1 MFGAL
6 RHRPFRLF
14 FLGQLVSLSGTWMQS
29 TAQAWLVYRLTK
41 DPLMLGL
48 AALAGQFPVFLL
60 GLRAGLT
67 VDRINRLRLVR
78 WTQLLSLLQAAA
90 LAALTLSGRVQ
101 VWHVFAL
108 ALLLGSVNAFDI
120 PARQVLLG
128 ELVPVEDR
136 HKAIALNSFAVN
148 VCRVLGPAAAGAAIA
163 LIGEGGCFALNA
175 ASFLAV
181 LVALAAVPD
190 TPAPA
195 LAARA
200 ASAWSE
206 MGEGLGYAFKAGP
219 IRVVLLA
226 LTAFSLAGL
235 PVWVLLPV
243 LAEEEFAS
251 GARGFGLLSS
261 CSGVGAALS
270 ALGLARRPAA
280 SGLGGAI
287 ALSVFVFAAALA
299 GLALSRSFAFS
310 CLLMAA
316 AGWGALRVIAGSNT
330 ALQELS
336 DDRHRGRVVSFYSM
350 IFIGLSPLGSFV
362 VGALAARV
370 GVRAALAV
378 QAGAVAA
385 LALTW
390 GARLRRSL

>member
-41 DPLMLGL
+41 DPVMLGL
-48 AALAGQFPVFLL
+48 TALATQFPVFLL
-60 GLRAGLT
+60 GLRAGLA
-67 VDRINRLRLVR
+67 VDRMDRLRLVR
-78 WTQLLSLLQAAA
+78 VTQFLSMAQAAL
-90 LAALTLSGRVQ
+90 LAALTLSGAVQ
-101 VWHVFAL
+101 VWQVLTL
-108 ALLLGSVNAFDI
+108 ALLLGSVNAFDV

-148 VCRVLGPAAAGAAIA
+148 LCRVLGPAVAGGAIG

-175 ASFLAV
+175 LSFLAV
-181 LVALAAVPD
+181 LVALAAVPS
-190 TPAPA
+190 PPRQAPA
-195 LAARA
+195 SES
-200 ASAWSE
+200 SAWAE
-206 MGEGLGYAFKAGP
+206 IGEGVSYAFRHGP
-219 IRVVLLA
+219 IRTVLFT

-243 LAEEEFAS
+243 LADQEFAA
-251 GARGFGLLSS
+251 GARGFGILSS
-261 CSGVGAALS
+261 LSGVGAALS
-270 ALGLARRPAA
+270 ALDLARRPAA
-280 SGLGGAI
+280 RGMGRVI
-287 ALSVFVFAAALA
+287 AASLLVFAAAMA
-299 GLALSRSFAFS
+299 GLAWSRSFALSGF
-310 CLLMAA
+310 LMAA

-336 DDRHRGRVVSFYSM
+336 DDRHRGRVMGFYSM

-362 VGALAARV
+362 IGALAARF
-370 GVRAALAV
+370 GVRPTLLVEGAAVLLLW
-378 QAGAVAA
+378 AA
-385 LALTW
+385 W
-390 GARLRRSL
+390 SPRLRREV